1 VKVKPTYYSLTPN
14 GVRGNSSDWRLWIGN
29 KGGTRGMSILLS
41 IAVPRGGRDR
51 NISAHKDELGALR
64 L

>member
-1 VKVKPTYYSLTPN
+1 
-14 GVRGNSSDWRLWIGN
+14 
-29 KGGTRGMSILLS
+29 MSILLS

-51 NISAHKDELGALR
+51 NISAHKDELGAVR